1 MKLATIFFINL
12 GRIKV
17 ENLEF
22 FYKKINKMKKK
33 IDKLEEGLVQAEQA
47 AKVKTEQELAN
58 SKMIRISVDRFE
70 ALENELSAA
79 QYQIRK
85 ERVKVGELVK
95 ENDDLYLSLEESRVR
110 AYDSGQMLRQLE
122 LKLEE
127 SRTSNYYLLQEIN
140 KIGVELAE
148 LKKEAADKPNKRV
161 GWINV
166 YPDLKITHV
175 YTSKERA
182 DIYAGSNR
190 IECVRIEY

>member
-1 MKLATIFFINL
+1 M
-12 GRIKV
+12 

-47 AKVKTEQELAN
+47 ARVKTEQELAN
-58 SKMIRISVDRFE
+58 SKMIRISVDRFD
-70 ALENELSAA
+70 ALASELSAN
-79 QYQIRK
+79 QYQIR
-85 ERVKVGELVK
+85 EARVKVGELVK

-127 SRTSNYYLLQEIN
+127 SRTSNYYLLQEVN
-140 KIGVELAE
+140 KLEAELAE
-148 LKKEAADKPNKRV
+148 LKKEAAGKRV

-166 YPDLKITHV
+166 YPSPEDNCFHL
-175 YTSKERA
+175 SKDNA
-182 DIYAGSNR
+182 DKNARFDR